1 MSNITLKVTALLC
14 AIILWFYVV
23 LQKEYSI
30 EVSVPFVASGLASNL
45 ALKDNLPDSISLI
58 IKGKGIHLIQEREI
72 SGEFHLNLSQL
83 PLGSSKLNLLGSF
96 YQAQFEGVEGASVIG
111 DPFITVELDTKI
123 HQKFAVKALLN
134 INTSPGYTTYGDLSL
149 SPDSIVLSGSRR
161 LIRRLRTI
169 QTHAIFLDNIK
180 TSIDMDIPINI
191 DFGGSISSSH
201 AMVRATLK
209 VDTLIAKSFPQVPL
223 NLIRADTSSHYRLE
237 PQNAKVTVT
246 GAKHILDSIISTDIQ
261 LFIDYNRFKI
271 ENTSELA
278 PNVKLQKEV
287 KSWQVEPA
295 TFELSKVKST
305 MENKSQSGDH
315 SKKLATQ
322 IDSPNN
328 AKDQP

>member
-1 MSNITLKVTALLC
+1 M
-14 AIILWFYVV
+14 
-23 LQKEYSI
+23 
-30 EVSVPFVASGLASNL
+30 
-45 ALKDNLPDSISLI
+45 
-58 IKGKGIHLIQEREI
+58 
-72 SGEFHLNLSQL
+72 
-83 PLGSSKLNLLGSF
+83 
-96 YQAQFEGVEGASVIG
+96 GA
-111 DPFITVELDTKI
+111 
-123 HQKFAVKALLN
+123 N
-134 INTSPGYTTYGDLSL
+134 
-149 SPDSIVLSGSRR
+149 
-161 LIRRLRTI
+161 
-169 QTHAIFLDNIK
+169 
-180 TSIDMDIPINI
+180 
-191 DFGGSISSSH
+191 
-201 AMVRATLK
+201 
-209 VDTLIAKSFPQVPL
+209 QVPL